1 MNKGVSGCAR
11 IDTMNTYLEPVA
23 WLVAVRQKSD
33 ARQRRRDVEDADD
46 VTDEALLTLEVWSP
60 DAAAGVEYEHD
71 VCRLG
76 VTAWR

>member
-23 WLVAVRQKSD
+23 WLVAVRQQSD

-46 VTDEALLTLEVWSP
+46 VTDEALLTLEVWAP

-71 VCRLG
+71 VCRFG